1 MDKFNIDN
9 FNDELKQ
16 FFNNI
21 IDTTTYN
28 LDIEEQSV
36 DITFI
41 YNDLTFNIYRDDD
54 NNKLSI
60 TNNYYYELF
69 HDNYEEILINKS
81 GLKNVSV
88 DEMSNFLEQLFLL
101 INNI

>member
-21 IDTTTYN
+21 IDTITYN

-41 YNDLTFNIYRDDD
+41 YNDLTFNIYRDDE

-69 HDNYEEILINKS
+69 HDNYEEILINKCE
-81 GLKNVSV
+81 LKNVSV
-88 DEMSNFLEQLFLL
+88 NEMSIFLEQLFLL

>member
-1 MDKFNIDN
+1 MDRFNIDN

-21 IDTTTYN
+21 IDTITYN

-41 YNDLTFNIYRDDD
+41 YNDFTFNIYRDDE

-60 TNNYYYELF
+60 TNNYYYEF
-69 HDNYEEILINKS
+69 FYDNYEEILINKCE
-81 GLKNVSV
+81 LKNVSV
-88 DEMSNFLEQLFLL
+88 NEMSIFLEQLFLL